1 VRRDVRAVSPI
12 ARPDALDASKAA
24 VAQRMHAGG
33 ESASTIA
40 AALGVSRATVYG
52 VLAEGAD

>member
-1 VRRDVRAVSPI
+1 GQSI
-12 ARPDALDASKAA
+12 GRPDALDASKAA
-24 VAQRMHAGG
+24 LAQRMHAGG